1 MNDIY
6 ERLDHKQEM
15 EAEQEE
21 NCMKTIKLKKIELTN
36 FKGIAHRIEEFKD
49 GENFI
54 FGANGTGKTTV
65 FDGFTWCLFAKDS
78 HGQAEEKAKIKMLD
92 SDGKPIMHTDN
103 SVEITLDVDGE
114 ELVLKRTYKEKWRK
128 PSGQS
133 EQVYDGQ
140 KTEFSWNGNEKI
152 SATEYKKRVSELIDE
167 GLFKLITDPLYFP
180 SLDVKERRNIVLA
193 MAGEI
198 SDEVIRAS
206 NAELKDFDAKGNV
219 DEKRNVALSTKN
231 RLVKDRDNYPA
242 RIDEQMQT
250 ITRKEQELSEL
261 GKPDLA
267 SITSEKQLANDKIAE
282 IEELQSNVAKQVS
295 DITQKN
301 AERISAINKVDEYK
315 QRKQK
320 EVNDEVAKKNVE
332 NHANIS
338 KVYELK
344 TEISAINHRIEKGKV
359 EINATK
365 NELNELQAKIAEKR
379 AVDVPDFD
387 VVEECPT
394 CHRPFEQDTLEVE
407 KEKMREDW
415 IVAHKEEIARLQD
428 KGNQLFESG
437 KKYKDAIEE
446 LEKQKEELTLRL
458 SEIEPL
464 IVEDLPFVTVD
475 FSVDEE
481 YQQLLKDIPDELSV
495 ADEINKQ
502 TLELA
507 EQKKHY
513 QEIIQGLD
521 EKLGQF
527 TKIDMLKKDIEVAN
541 NRIQKLKVEQ
551 LQVNQGIADQE
562 KIIYLCDLWTK
573 TKVDILNDRVSSKFD
588 LVKFKMFNFTQEGNA
603 KPTCEIT
610 VNGVDYTAL
619 NTASKI
625 NAGLDII
632 NALINYYNVKAPIFI
647 DNRESVTNIVAPDT
661 QIINLAV
668 TGGEN

>member
-1 MNDIY
+1 
-6 ERLDHKQEM
+6 
-15 EAEQEE
+15 
-21 NCMKTIKLKKIELTN
+21 MKTIKLKRIELTN

-54 FGANGTGKTTV
+54 FGANGTGKTTL
-65 FDGFTWCLFAKDS
+65 FDGFTWCLFGKDS
-78 HGQAEEKAKIKMLD
+78 HGQSEEKAKIKMLD
-92 SDGKPIMHTDN
+92 LSGNPIMHTDN
-103 SVEITLDVDGE
+103 SVEITLDVNGE

-140 KTEFSWNGNEKI
+140 TTVFSWNGNEKI

-180 SLDVKERRNIVLA
+180 SLDVKERRNIILA

-198 SDEVIRAS
+198 SDDIIRA
-206 NAELKDFDAKGNV
+206 NNVDLKDFDAKGNV

-261 GKPDLA
+261 GEPDLA
-267 SITSEKQLANDKIAE
+267 RITSEKQLANDKIAE

-301 AERISAINKVDEYK
+301 ADRITAINKANDYK
-315 QRKQK
+315 QKKQK
-320 EVNDEVAKKNVE
+320 DADDEIAIKNAE
-332 NHANIS
+332 NHANII
-338 KVYELK
+338 KVKNLK
-344 TEISAINHRIEKGKV
+344 SEIEAIKYRIEKGNV
-359 EINATK
+359 EVIATQE
-365 NELNELQAKIAEKR
+365 ELNELQEKIKTEKSLE
-379 AVDVPDFD
+379 VPDFD
-387 VVEECPT
+387 VIKECPT
-394 CHRPFEQDTLEVE
+394 CHRPFEQETIEYK
-407 KEKMREDW
+407 KEELRGNW
-415 IVAHKEEIARLQD
+415 IVEHKKEIAKLQE
-428 KGNQLFESG
+428 KGNQLFENG
-437 KKYKDAIEE
+437 KKYKVAIEE
-446 LEKQKEELTLRL
+446 LEKQRSELEVQLK
-458 SEIEPL
+458 EIEPK
-464 IVEDLPFVTVD
+464 IVGDLPFEKVD
-475 FSVDEE
+475 FESDKD
-481 YQQLLKDIPDELSV
+481 YQLLLKAIPDELSV

-513 QEIIQGLD
+513 QEIIHGLD
-521 EKLGQF
+521 EELGQF
-527 TKIDMLKKDIEVAN
+527 TKIDLLKEDIKVAYD
-541 NRIQKLKVEQ
+541 RIEKLKEEQ

-573 TKVDILNDRVSSKFD
+573 TKVDILNDMVSSKFD
-588 LVKFKMFNFTQEGNA
+588 LVKFKMFNFTREGNVQ
-603 KPTCEIT
+603 PTCEIT
-610 VNGVDYTAL
+610 MNGVDYTAL

-668 TGGEN
+668 TEGEN

>member
-1 MNDIY
+1 
-6 ERLDHKQEM
+6 
-15 EAEQEE
+15 
-21 NCMKTIKLKKIELTN
+21 MKTIRLKRIELTN
-36 FKGIAHRIEEFKD
+36 FKGIAHRVEEFKD

-65 FDGFTWCLFAKDS
+65 FDGFTWCLFGKDS

-92 SDGKPIMHTDN
+92 EHGNPVMHTDN
-103 SVEITLDVDGE
+103 SVEIALDVDGE

-152 SATEYKKRVSELIDE
+152 SATEYKKRVGELIDE

-180 SLDVKERRNIVLA
+180 SLDVKERRNIILA

-206 NAELKDFDAKGNV
+206 SAELKDFDAKGNV
-219 DEKRNVALSTKN
+219 DEKRNIALSTKN
-231 RLVKDRDNYPA
+231 RLTKDRDNYPA

-250 ITRKEQELSEL
+250 ITRKEQELSEI
-261 GKPDLA
+261 GEPDLVG
-267 SITSEKQLANDKIAE
+267 ITAKKQQVNEKIVE

-295 DITQKN
+295 EITQKN
-301 AERISAINKVDEYK
+301 ADRINAINKANAYK
-315 QRKQK
+315 EKMQK
-320 EVNDEVAKKNVE
+320 EANDEVAKKNAE
-332 NHANIS
+332 NHANVS
-338 KVYELK
+338 KVNELK
-344 TEISAINHRIEKGKV
+344 TEISIINHRIEKGTA
-359 EINATK
+359 EINATR
-365 NELNELQAKIAEKR
+365 NELNELQAKITEKKDAE
-379 AVDVPDFD
+379 VPDFD

-394 CHRPFEQDTLEVE
+394 CHRPFEQVTLDAE
-407 KEKMREDW
+407 KERMRADW
-415 IVAHKEEIARLQD
+415 IIEHKKEIARLQE

-437 KKYKDAIEE
+437 NKYKVAIEE
-446 LEKQKEELTLRL
+446 LEKQRKELEVKLKELE
-458 SEIEPL
+458 SK
-464 IVEDLPFVTVD
+464 IVDDLPFKKLD
-475 FSVDEE
+475 FESDKE
-481 YQQLLKDIPDELSV
+481 YQLLLQAIPEELSV

-502 TLELA
+502 TLEFT
-507 EQKKHY
+507 EQKKGY
-513 QEIIQGLD
+513 QAIIQKLD
-521 EKLGQF
+521 EELGQF
-527 TKIDMLKKDIEVAN
+527 TKIDLLKEDIQVAKE
-541 NRIQKLKVEQ
+541 RIEKLKEEQ

-573 TKVDILNDRVSSKFD
+573 TRVDLLNSVVAEKFK
-588 LVKFKMFNFTQEGNA
+588 LVKFKMFNFTKEGNA
-603 KPTCEIT
+603 QPTCEIT

-661 QIINLAV
+661 QIVNLAV